1 MKNFKTY
8 AFAALLTGALALPLA
23 SANAEGYTNKGAS
36 AETSASGAITSQIFK
51 ALDTDRSGS
60 LSESEFDKYS
70 EAPMGFDDADSNGD
84 GKLTLSEVQSVPTA
98 PTTTSSKHNSMT
110 N

>member
-36 AETSASGAITSQIFK
+36 AENPGAITSQTFK
-51 ALDTDRSGS
+51 ALDADKSGS
-60 LSESEFDKYS
+60 LSESEFSKYS
-70 EAPMGFDDADSNGD
+70 AAPVGFDEADTNGD
-84 GKLTLSEVQSVPTA
+84 GKLTLSEAQTVPSAPTA
-98 PTTTSSKHNSMT
+98 PTKPNSMA

>member
-23 SANAEGYTNKGAS
+23 SANAEGYKKDQGAS
-36 AETSASGAITSQIFK
+36 ATTTSGAITSQTFK
-51 ALDTDRSGS
+51 SLDADKSGS
-60 LSESEFDKYS
+60 LSESEFNKYS
-70 EAPMGFDDADSNGD
+70 AASVNFDDADTNGD
-84 GKLTLSEVQSVPTA
+84 GRLTLSEAQTVPSA
-98 PTTTSSKHNSMT
+98 PPTNNNSMT